1 MLRSARERLGEQLQI
16 DWKYF
21 PLEQV
26 NSTHGEDW
34 KLWEQPESYPSRS
47 RLAWKGAEAARK
59 QGRDAFERFNV
70 ALLTA
75 RHADGRELTDQQTIF
90 DAAAQAGL
98 DREQFRRDFES
109 ADLTALG
116 PDYEEG
122 REEYG
127 VFGTPTFLFEGAKP
141 AYLKLRPL
149 PPDEELFDV
158 YQQVKALMVERPNIQ
173 EIKRPV
179 PPAK

>member
-1 MLRSARERLGEQLQI
+1 M
-16 DWKYF
+16 
-21 PLEQV
+21 
-26 NSTHGEDW
+26 NSQHGEDW
-34 KLWEQPESYPSRS
+34 KLWEQPESYPSRA

-59 QGRDAFERFNV
+59 QGNEAFERFNL

-75 RHADGRELTDQQTIF
+75 RHADGKELTDPETIF
-90 DAAAQAGL
+90 GAAQQAGL
-98 DREQFRRDFES
+98 DLDKFKQDFES
-109 ADLTALG
+109 ATLEALG

-141 AYLKLRPL
+141 AYMRLRPL
-149 PPDEELFDV
+149 PPEDEMFDV
-158 YQQVKALMVERPNIQ
+158 YQQVKAMMVDRPNIQ